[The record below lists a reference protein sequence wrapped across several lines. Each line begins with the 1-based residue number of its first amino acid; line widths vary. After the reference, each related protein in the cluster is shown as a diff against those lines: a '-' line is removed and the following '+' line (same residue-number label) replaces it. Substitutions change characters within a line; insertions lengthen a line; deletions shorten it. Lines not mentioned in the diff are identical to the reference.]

1 MININL
7 KKEYFIDSLY
17 NSTYNKYYNLFHI
30 RNDNSLTCIE
40 NFRAYLAKTN
50 LLQFYKH

>member
-7 KKEYFIDSLY
+7 KKVDSFY

-40 NFRAYLAKTN
+40 NFRAYLAN
-50 LLQFYKH
+50 ASLLQFYKH